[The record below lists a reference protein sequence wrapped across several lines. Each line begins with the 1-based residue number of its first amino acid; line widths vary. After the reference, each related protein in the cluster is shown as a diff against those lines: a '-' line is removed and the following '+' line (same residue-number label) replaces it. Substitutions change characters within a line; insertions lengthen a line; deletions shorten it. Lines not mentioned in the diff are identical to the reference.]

1 MKTYVPKPI
10 DLSDVNLNEE
20 LCELREAIA
29 KNAHDV
35 WAKERLAQGWSYGPQ
50 RDDAKKETPCMVEYS
65 ELPDSEKRFDR
76 EVAMNTLKLVVK
88 LGYDIVKR
96 ENTPLCEELLCKDD
110 EPIQVFCPQCPSKG
124 INTPVTRH
132 DIFCAI
138 CGEKLDIDWSVF
150 KKKK

>member
-20 LCELREAIA
+20 LNELREAIA
-29 KNAHDV
+29 KNVHDV

-50 RDDAKKETPCMVEYS
+50 RDDAKKETPCMVEYA

-96 ENTPLCEELLCKDD
+96 ENVPLCMELLCKDG
-110 EPIQVFCPQCPSKG
+110 EPIQVFCPQCQSKG
-124 INTPVTRH
+124 VNTPVTRH

>member
-20 LCELREAIA
+20 LNELREAIA
-29 KNAHDV
+29 KNVHDV

-50 RDDAKKETPCMVEYS
+50 RDDAKKETPCMVEYA

-88 LGYDIVKR
+88 LGYDIVRR
-96 ENTPLCEELLCKDD
+96 ENVPLCEELLCKDG
-110 EPIQVFCPQCPSKG
+110 EPIQVFCPQCQSKG
-124 INTPVTRH
+124 VNTPVTRH
-132 DIFCAI
+132 DIFCAT
-138 CGEKLDIDWSVF
+138 CGEKLDIDWSLH
-150 KKKK
+150 KL

>member
-1 MKTYVPKPI
+1 MKTYVPNPI

-20 LCELREAIA
+20 LNELREAIA
-29 KNAHDV
+29 ENAHDI

-76 EVAMNTLKLVVK
+76 EVAMNTLKLVRK

-96 ENTPLCEELLCKDD
+96 EDTELYETLLARLRSAKLGILCPDCLLKGVKTPVSCHD
-110 EPIQVFCPQCPSKG
+110 VFCS
-124 INTPVTRH
+124 T
-132 DIFCAI
+132 
-138 CGEKLDIDWSVF
+138 CGNKLDIDWSLY
-150 KKKK
+150 KL